1 MKPHPT
7 PARAAQA
14 APPRRH
20 RFLKGLLAVILLIVA
35 FFMLFDW
42 NWFRVP
48 VQNYISKKTQR
59 EFRMSHLDIKLGRY
73 PKVILDN
80 VYFQNADW
88 SKNGP
93 MAQVGKLE
101 FTVSPRDLFERKII
115 LPRLALSNADVVMEE
130 LKDGRRN
137 WIFSDPDDKSETVF
151 RISTLS
157 VDRGKLRYIN
167 HGQQF
172 DLHIDAN
179 TFDPDSP
186 DVTKADAKAANR
198 KLTTRYAFDGRYRD
212 ATFKGNAYTGDVL
225 SFQKSEIPF
234 PISGQ
239 VLAGTTKLEV
249 DGSVADVVKI
259 TSIDTRLRISGQTLA
274 NLYPFL
280 VLPLPASPPYDVSGR
295 LKLEG
300 NKYTMDDLKGKIG
313 STDVTGRGRYFRQE
327 PRPLLQGELHSKLL
341 KLEDLGPLVGLKTKD
356 TKGGAEER
364 PTQAAT
370 ATRTSAAVT
379 EQQTGGNRVLPTGTF
394 EATRIRA
401 IDADV
406 TLDAK
411 QLLGPD
417 ELALEDFYAS
427 LHVKQGQLSL
437 TPLRFGFAGGN
448 LISKITVDAR
458 QDKLKGAADVDFR
471 NIQIAK
477 LFPSMPKV
485 AQGAGTI
492 GAQIRLRGEGNNV
505 ADLLGSSNGT
515 AGVAI
520 SDGRISNLLD
530 AAVSLN
536 GGKLLPLWLT
546 GDHDIAIRCGG
557 AAFDVKNGV
566 ATSTLFVVDTEQT
579 RIDGSATVDLKN
591 ERFAM
596 QFNPKP
602 KRPGIL
608 SLRTPISVSGT
619 FRQADF
625 ALDKKTLAL
634 RAGGA
639 AALAIVS
646 PFAILLPL
654 LEPGTGKDTD
664 CGKVLEPVQGA
675 QQEAQSNKA
684 SLPKP
689 LTANKP
695 KAADQA
701 RATGDARATAAA
713 REGAQKKLDEQAQ
726 KDAAS
731 RDAASRRGAANSGA
745 SRQAR
750 GKGGAS
756 VSQSAGAQ
764 SAGAQDGGPASTGM
778 PAPREPQARDFSP
791 KDGRNAPAEK
801 PAPPPPNSGR
811 TRLAQAGDAMA
822 VP

>member
-1 MKPHPT
+1 MTPHSTSSRPT
-7 PARAAQA
+7 PARAAR
-14 APPRRH
+14 APAPRRH
-20 RFLKGLLAVILLIVA
+20 QILKGLLAFVLLLIA
-35 FFMLFDW
+35 FLMWFQWDW
-42 NWFRVP
+42 LRVP
-48 VQNYISKKTQR
+48 VQNYISEKTQR
-59 EFRMSHLDIKLGRY
+59 EFRMSHLDVKLGRY

-93 MAQVGKLE
+93 MAQIGKLE
-101 FTVSPRDLFERKII
+101 FTVSPRDLLERKVIV
-115 LPRLALSNADVVMEE
+115 PRLALSNADVVMEE

-137 WIFSDPDDKSETVF
+137 WIFSDPNDKSETVF

-157 VDRGKLRYIN
+157 VNHGKLRYIN

-172 DLHIDAN
+172 DLNIEAN
-179 TFDPDSP
+179 TFDPDAP
-186 DVTKADAKAANR
+186 DVTKADAAAANR
-198 KLTTRYAFDGRYRD
+198 KLTTRYAFGGRYRD

-249 DGSVADVVKI
+249 DGVVADVVKI
-259 TSIDTRLRISGQTLA
+259 SSIDTKLRITGQTMA

-280 VLPLPASPPYDVSGR
+280 LLPLPASPPYDVSGR

-313 STDVTGRGRYFRQE
+313 STDVTGHGRYFRQE
-327 PRPLLQGELHSKLL
+327 PRPLLQAELHSKLL

-356 TKGGAEER
+356 TKGGAQER

-370 ATRTSAAVT
+370 ATRTSAAGT
-379 EQQTGGNRVLPTGTF
+379 EQQAGGNRVLPTGTF

-406 TLDAK
+406 SLDAR
-411 QLLGPD
+411 QIVGPD

-427 LHVKQGQLSL
+427 LHVKQGLLTL

-448 LISKITVDAR
+448 LVSKITVDAR

-477 LFPSMPKV
+477 LFPTMPKV
-485 AQGAGTI
+485 AQGAGAI

-520 SDGRISNLLD
+520 ADGRISNLID

-546 GDHDIAIRCGG
+546 GDKDIAIRCGG

-579 RIDGSATVDLKN
+579 RIDGSATVDLRN

-596 QFNPKP
+596 QFEPKP

-608 SLRTPISVSGT
+608 SLRTPINLSGS
-619 FRQADF
+619 FRHADF
-625 ALDKKTLAL
+625 ALDKKMLAL

-639 AALAIVS
+639 AALALVS
-646 PFAILLPL
+646 PVAILLPL
-654 LEPGTGKDTD
+654 LEPGPGKDTD

-675 QQEAQSNKA
+675 QMEAQSNKA

-689 LTANKP
+689 LTANRP

-701 RATGDARATAAA
+701 QATGDAKATASA
-713 REGAQKKLDEQAQ
+713 RDGAQKKLEQELR
-726 KDAAS
+726 KDAAAK
-731 RDAASRRGAANSGA
+731 DAGKGAPAKTGA
-745 SRQAR
+745 TRQAR
-750 GKGGAS
+750 GKGSAN
-756 VSQSAGAQ
+756 VSQAGT
-764 SAGAQDGGPASTGM
+764 QDLGPASTGM
-778 PAPREPQARDFSP
+778 PAPREPQSRDFTP
-791 KDGRNAPAEK
+791 KDGKGAPADK
-801 PAPPPPNSGR
+801 PAPPPSSAGR
-811 TRLAQAGDAMA
+811 TRLAQASDSTA

>member
-1 MKPHPT
+1 MTPQPT
-7 PARAAQA
+7 PARAANER
-14 APPRRH
+14 PSRRH
-20 RFLKGLLAVILLIVA
+20 RFLKGLLAVILLIIA
-35 FFMLFDW
+35 FVLLFDW

-59 EFRMSHLDIKLGRY
+59 EFRMSHLDVKLGRY

-80 VYFQNADW
+80 VYFQNAGW

-93 MAQVGKLE
+93 MAQVGRLE
-101 FTVSPRDLFERKII
+101 FTVSPRDLLERKII
-115 LPRLALSNADVVMEE
+115 VPRLALSNADVVMEE

-137 WIFSDPDDKSETVF
+137 WIFSDPNDTSETVF

-157 VDRGKLRYIN
+157 VDHGQLRYVN

-179 TFDPDSP
+179 TFDPGAP
-186 DVTKADAKAANR
+186 DVTKADTAAANR
-198 KLTTRYAFDGRYRD
+198 KLTTRYAFNGRYRD

-239 VLAGTTKLEV
+239 VQAGTTKLEV
-249 DGSVADVVKI
+249 DGVVADVVKI
-259 TSIDTRLRISGQTLA
+259 TSIDTKLRITGQTMA

-280 VLPLPASPPYDVSGR
+280 LLPLPASPPYDVSGR

-300 NKYTMDDLKGKIG
+300 NKYTMDDLRGKIG

-327 PRPLLQGELHSKLL
+327 PRPLLQAELHSKLL

-370 ATRTSAAVT
+370 ATRASAQGT

-406 TLDAK
+406 TLDAR
-411 QLLGPD
+411 QIVGPD

-427 LHVKQGQLSL
+427 LHVKQGLLTL

-458 QDKLKGAADVDFR
+458 QERLKGAADVDFR

-477 LFPSMPKV
+477 LFPTLPKV

-492 GAQIRLRGEGNNV
+492 GAQIRLRGEGDNV

-520 SDGRISNLLD
+520 ADGRISNLLD

-536 GGKLLPLWLT
+536 GGKLLPLWVT
-546 GDHDIAIRCGG
+546 GDKDIAIRCGG

-596 QFNPKP
+596 QVEPKP

-608 SLRTPISVSGT
+608 SLRTPINVSGT
-619 FRQADF
+619 FRHADF
-625 ALDKKTLAL
+625 ALDKKMLAL

-639 AALAIVS
+639 AALALVS
-646 PFAILLPL
+646 PIAILLPL
-654 LEPGTGKDTD
+654 LEPGPGKDTD

-675 QQEAQSNKA
+675 RIEAQSNKA

-689 LTANKP
+689 VTANRP
-695 KAADQA
+695 RAADQA
-701 RATGDARATAAA
+701 QATGDAKATAAA
-713 REGAQKKLDEQAQ
+713 REGAQKQLDNQAQ

-731 RDAASRRGAANSGA
+731 KGVVKGGDAKSSA

-750 GKGGAS
+750 GKSGGS
-756 VSQSAGAQ
+756 GSQSG
-764 SAGAQDGGPASTGM
+764 SQDNGPASTGM
-778 PAPREPQARDFSP
+778 AAPREPQSRDFVP
-791 KDGRNAPAEK
+791 KEGKEAPADK
-801 PAPPPPNSGR
+801 PAPPPPGSGR
-811 TRLAQAGDAMA
+811 TRLAQASGADA